1 VFNEQ
6 KSTHTPK
13 EFTLFGH
20 KYTIVFRDDLLEKEN
35 CYGSFDEDL
44 KVLEIQRI
52 GMAKKVA
59 DVDGEKVLV
68 DVNVTRETFIETFFH
83 ELVHAM
89 LESSGEEELSQNERF
104 VNMMGK
110 CLLEI
115 YLSSVYEKDSGQEK
129 DA

>member
-1 VFNEQ
+1 MFNEQ
-6 KSTHTPK
+6 KSTRVPK

-20 KYTIVFRDDLLEKEN
+20 KYSVVFRDDLLETEH

-44 KVLEIQRI
+44 KTIELQRI
-52 GMAKKVA
+52 GKAKKVA
-59 DVDGEKVLV
+59 EVNGIKTLVEVD
-68 DVNVTRETFIETFFH
+68 VTRETFIETFFH
-83 ELVHAM
+83 EVVHAM
-89 LESSGEEELSQNERF
+89 LEASGDTELSENERF

>member
-1 VFNEQ
+1 MFNEQ
-6 KSTHTPK
+6 KSTRIPK

-44 KVLEIQRI
+44 KILELQRI
-52 GMAKKVA
+52 GMAKKVSE
-59 DVDGEKVLV
+59 VDGVKTLV
-68 DVNVTRETFIETFFH
+68 DVMVTKETFIETFFH
-83 ELVHAM
+83 EMVHAM
-89 LESSGEEELSQNERF
+89 LESSGEDELSENERF

>member
-6 KSTHTPK
+6 KSTRIPK

-44 KVLEIQRI
+44 KILELQRI
-52 GMAKKVA
+52 GMAKKVSE
-59 DVDGEKVLV
+59 VDGVKTLV
-68 DVNVTRETFIETFFH
+68 DVMVTKETFIETFFH
-83 ELVHAM
+83 EMVHAM
-89 LESSGEEELSQNERF
+89 LESSGEDELSENERF